1 MSLLMPETKAPLRPS
16 LAELAT
22 ADRPA
27 DEVSAQEAIN
37 LQSRIL
43 YLRSYLLERAIIGF
57 TGVSLPVVIIAGDN
71 LLRTD
76 GPAVRFSLSAYYYSG
91 MRDFFVGSLFAVGLF
106 LITYKVFE
114 RSLNNVLT
122 VIGGVAALL
131 VALFPTDRTPA
142 ETVGLTPLQSRLGE
156 STVSHIHY
164 TSAAIFIVSLA
175 IISFFFGL
183 QEGRRSPQRA
193 GCRAR
198 MSPTFWRWFHWV
210 CASVILLAVVFTVL
224 TTQNDMFHTYSL
236 LIGESIAVV
245 AFGLSWLFK
254 GLELDVLKGPRS
266 ARRRWSRE
274 VAAQNP

>member
-1 MSLLMPETKAPLRPS
+1 MRRSGTGYPRQIQAVSGTGADRQLTGDWSSIATTGGHVSLLMPETKAPLRPS

-22 ADRPA
+22 SDRPA

-57 TGVSLPVVIIAGDN
+57 IGVSLPVVIIAGDN

-76 GPAVRFSLSAYYYSG
+76 GPAVRYSLSAYYYSG

-122 VIGGVAALL
+122 VIGGVAALA
-131 VALFPTDRTPA
+131 VALFPTDRAPG
-142 ETVGLTPLQSRLGE
+142 ETAGLTPLQSRLGE

-164 TSAAIFIVSLA
+164 T
-175 IISFFFGL
+175 
-183 QEGRRSPQRA
+183 
-193 GCRAR
+193 
-198 MSPTFWRWFHWV
+198 
-210 CASVILLAVVFTVL
+210 
-224 TTQNDMFHTYSL
+224 
-236 LIGESIAVV
+236 
-245 AFGLSWLFK
+245 
-254 GLELDVLKGPRS
+254 
-266 ARRRWSRE
+266 
-274 VAAQNP
+274 